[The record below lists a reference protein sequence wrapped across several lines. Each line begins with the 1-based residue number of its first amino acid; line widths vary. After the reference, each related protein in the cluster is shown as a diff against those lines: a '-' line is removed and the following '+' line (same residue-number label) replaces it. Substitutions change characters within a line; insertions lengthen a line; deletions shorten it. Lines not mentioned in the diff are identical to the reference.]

1 LSCIEK
7 RVVRFGFKETNG
19 TSKGGK
25 ALKPSPRGLFETV
38 EGFEETTN
46 VSGTRGVDEPRGL
59 LAVDFFGKIAVKKGV
74 FDV

>member
-1 LSCIEK
+1 MESEK
-7 RVVRFGFKETNG
+7 GVLRFGFKETNG

-46 VSGTRGVDEPRGL
+46 VSGTRGIDEP
-59 LAVDFFGKIAVKKGV
+59 
-74 FDV
+74 